1 MKRLLVIF
9 LSCLPLLGWALKE
22 GEVKVLKREIY
33 VRNLY
38 LGIRKEKGYL

>member
-22 GEVKVLKREIY
+22 GEVKVLKGRFMS
-33 VRNLY
+33 
-38 LGIRKEKGYL
+38 GICI